1 MQEIMTQPYPAV
13 DQPKSN
19 CDPTSCP
26 TQPNPTEAQLY
37 PAAAE
42 RERERDCHK
51 GCFLQNGRSI
61 IYKHQTA
68 HFFPKCERILS
79 IFSEQ
84 LLQRE
89 TNPPFAPA
97 ETQPAVR

>member
-1 MQEIMTQPYPAV
+1 MQETMTQPYPAV

-42 RERERDCHK
+42 REREIATK
-51 GCFLQNGRSI
+51 VASS
-61 IYKHQTA
+61 KM
-68 HFFPKCERILS
+68 
-79 IFSEQ
+79 
-84 LLQRE
+84 
-89 TNPPFAPA
+89 
-97 ETQPAVR
+97 AVQ